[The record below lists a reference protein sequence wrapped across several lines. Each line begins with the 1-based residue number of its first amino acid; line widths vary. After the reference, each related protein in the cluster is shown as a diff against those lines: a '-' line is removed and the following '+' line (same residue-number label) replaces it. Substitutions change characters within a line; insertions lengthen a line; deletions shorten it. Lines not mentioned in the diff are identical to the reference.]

1 MQTSNDLAHTRTS
14 RFPSWTRR
22 GASVLAVVALAAG
35 CASSADDVP
44 SSTLGG
50 PGASVLNPEAEV
62 PQVGLEPGSNLPP
75 GTNNENELS
84 PESTM
89 PGVVGG

>member
-1 MQTSNDLAHTRTS
+1 MSISNHISRTRTS
-14 RFPSWTRR
+14 RFPSLMRG
-22 GASVLAVVALAAG
+22 GASVLAVAALAAG

-44 SSTLGG
+44 STTLGG
-50 PGASVLNPEAEV
+50 PGATTLNPEAEA

-75 GTNNENELS
+75 GTNNENEMS
-84 PESTM
+84 PDSTM